1 MFPDWYRVKVSPK
14 TGVLVPWSWGHTT
27 CSMRRMGLSAAR
39 RFGDCLT
46 PAAGLGLR
54 SGNAIC
60 VCVRRATLSQ
70 FLGSEYVTVDWPGV
84 LFVVRISTIYLFLY
98 FLLRFVLKREAGA
111 LGLTDV
117 LVIVLIAD
125 AVQNGMA
132 GGYNT
137 VLGGLVA
144 GVTIVSWDYA
154 LSWLSFQSPRLRR
167 LIKPG
172 PLLIIKNGRVIER
185 NLRTELIT
193 EDELLG
199 ELRLQGVESIQ
210 DVWEAY
216 VEENGR
222 ISVIEKRSV
231 RNGQARRP
239 RGDRQTMG

>member
-1 MFPDWYRVKVSPK
+1 M
-14 TGVLVPWSWGHTT
+14 GLGHTT
-27 CSMRRMGLSAAR
+27 CSMRLEDLSAAHR
-39 RFGDCLT
+39 RRVGSEGCSLPWGDWW
-46 PAAGLGLR
+46 PGGQH
-54 SGNAIC
+54 
-60 VCVRRATLSQ
+60 VCVFARRATLPQ
-70 FLGSEYVTVDWPGV
+70 FLDSEYFAVDWLDV
-84 LFVVRISTIYLFLY
+84 LFTNTPIIELVVRISIIYLFLY

-132 GGYNT
+132 GGYST

-172 PLLIIKNGRVIER
+172 PLIIIRNGRVIER
-185 NLRTELIT
+185 NLRSELIT

-199 ELRLQGVESIQ
+199 ELRLQGVECIE

-216 VEENGR
+216 LEENGR
-222 ISVIEKRSV
+222 ISVIEKRPI
-231 RNGQARRP
+231 RNGPTRR
-239 RGDRQTMG
+239 GGGGRQTTS

>member
-1 MFPDWYRVKVSPK
+1 M
-14 TGVLVPWSWGHTT
+14 
-27 CSMRRMGLSAAR
+27 
-39 RFGDCLT
+39 
-46 PAAGLGLR
+46 
-54 SGNAIC
+54 
-60 VCVRRATLSQ
+60 SQ
-70 FLGSEYVTVDWPGV
+70 FLGSEYVAVDWPGV
-84 LFVVRISTIYLFLY
+84 LFANTPIVELVVRISTIYLFLY

-144 GVTIVSWDYA
+144 GVTIVFWDYA

-172 PLLIIKNGRVIER
+172 PLLIIRNGQVVER

-239 RGDRQTMG
+239 RGGRPTMG